1 MKGGMARRGR
11 LGRGIVGRGFGAL
24 LMLLALAPSGEAA
37 NRIKDISSVQGVR
50 DNQLIGYGL
59 VIGLQG
65 TGDTLRNSPFTE
77 QAMQSML
84 DRLGISTRGV
94 PLRSRNVA
102 AVAVTAN
109 LPSFAGVGGRI
120 DVNVASMGD
129 ATSLKGGT
137 LLITPLNS
145 ADGQTYAVAQ
155 GQLAVTGY
163 TAAGEAE
170 SVTQGVPTAARIPN
184 GALVEK
190 PAPGE
195 LAELPHYVLE
205 LSNPDFATAA
215 RVADVINAR
224 FGTVATDNGK
234 IGGPVR
240 PTAMAR
246 DQRSVVVQ
254 RPPRISAARF
264 LAMVGDLA
272 VETDAPARVVV
283 DQRSGTVVIGR
294 NVKIST
300 VAVTQGN
307 LTVRVTE
314 TPQVSQPAPFSY
326 GETVVVPNT
335 EVQVEQDGGYLS
347 VVRGPDLDTLVQGLN
362 RMGMRPT
369 DIISVLQAI
378 KTAGALQAEL
388 VIQ

>member
-1 MKGGMARRGR
+1 MTRRGR
-11 LGRGIVGRGFGAL
+11 LGRGIVKRGFGVI

-84 DRLGISTRGV
+84 DRLGVSTRGV

-195 LAELPHYVLE
+195 LAELPYFVLE

-215 RVADVINAR
+215 RMADAINAR
-224 FGTVATDNGK
+224 FGAVATDNGK

-240 PTAMAR
+240 PTALAR

-254 RPPRISAARF
+254 RPPRITAARF

>member
-1 MKGGMARRGR
+1 MTR
-11 LGRGIVGRGFGAL
+11 LIAALFLLVLSAAGA
-24 LMLLALAPSGEAA
+24 GAA
-37 NRIKDISSVQGVR
+37 TRIKDISSIQGVR
-50 DNQLIGYGL
+50 DNQLLGYGL

-65 TGDTLRNSPFTE
+65 TGDTFRNSPFTE

-84 DRLGISTRGV
+84 DRMGVSTRGV
-94 PLRSRNVA
+94 PLRARNVA

-109 LPSFAGVGGRI
+109 LPPFAGAGTRI
-120 DVNVASMGD
+120 DINVASMGD

-137 LLITPLNS
+137 LLITPLNGP
-145 ADGQTYAVAQ
+145 DGQTYAVAQ

-163 TAAGEAE
+163 TAAGEAD
-170 SVTQGVPTAARIPN
+170 SITQGVPTAARIPN

-190 PAPGE
+190 AAPGQLTDLPSFVVE
-195 LAELPHYVLE
+195 LN
-205 LSNPDFATAA
+205 NPDFATAA
-215 RVADVINAR
+215 RVADAINAR
-224 FGTVATDNGK
+224 FGKASFDYGK
-234 IGGPVR
+234 LGGPDR
-240 PTAMAR
+240 PVAVPR
-246 DQRSVVVQ
+246 DLRSVSVL
-254 RPPRISAARF
+254 RPPNLSPARF
-264 LAMVGDLA
+264 LAILGDLP

-300 VAVTQGN
+300 VAVTQGT

-314 TPQVSQPAPFSY
+314 TPEVSQPAPFSD
-326 GETVVVPNT
+326 GQTVVVPRT
-335 EVQVEQDGGYLS
+335 DVQVQQEGGYLA
-347 VVRGPDLDTLVQGLN
+347 VVKGPDLETLVQGLN

>member
-1 MKGGMARRGR
+1 MARRGR

>member
-1 MKGGMARRGR
+1 MARRGL
-11 LGRGIVGRGFGAL
+11 LGRGIVGRGFGAFV
-24 LMLLALAPSGEAA
+24 MLLALAPSGEAA

-224 FGTVATDNGK
+224 FGNITTDNGK

-240 PTAMAR
+240 PIAMAR

>member
-102 AVAVTAN
+102 AVTAN

>member
-1 MKGGMARRGR
+1 MKGGMARRGL
-11 LGRGIVGRGFGAL
+11 LGRGIVRRGFGAL

-224 FGTVATDNGK
+224 FGTIATDNGK

>member
-1 MKGGMARRGR
+1 MKGGMARRGL

-234 IGGPVR
+234 IGGAVR

>member
-1 MKGGMARRGR
+1 MRRI
-11 LGRGIVGRGFGAL
+11 LPAL
-24 LMLLALAPSGEAA
+24 LILLAAA
-37 NRIKDISSVQGVR
+37 SANAATRIKDISSIQGVR
-50 DNQLIGYGL
+50 ENQLLGYGL

-65 TGDTLRNSPFTE
+65 TGDTFRNSPFTE

-84 DRLGISTRGV
+84 DRMGISTRGV
-94 PLRSRNVA
+94 PLRARNVA

-109 LPSFAGVGGRI
+109 LPPFAGVGVRI

-137 LLITPLNS
+137 LLITPLNGP
-145 ADGQTYAVAQ
+145 DGLTYAVAQ

-163 TAAGEAE
+163 VASGEADSITE
-170 SVTQGVPTAARIPN
+170 GVPTAARVPN

-190 PAPGE
+190 AAPGQLSELPSIVVE
-195 LAELPHYVLE
+195 LA
-205 LSNPDFATAA
+205 NPDFATAA
-215 RVADVINAR
+215 RVADAINAR
-224 FGTVATDNGK
+224 FGKNTLDYGK
-234 IGGPVR
+234 IGGPNR
-240 PTAMAR
+240 PVAMAR
-246 DQRSVVVQ
+246 DLRSVSVL
-254 RPPRISAARF
+254 RPPNISPARF
-264 LAMVGDLA
+264 LAILGDLP
-272 VETDAPARVVV
+272 VETDTPARVVI

-300 VAVTQGN
+300 VAVTQGA

-314 TPQVSQPAPFSY
+314 TPEVSQPAPFSD
-326 GETVVVPNT
+326 GETVVVPRT
-335 EVQVEQDGGYLS
+335 DVQVQQEGGYLA
-347 VVRGPDLDTLVQGLN
+347 VVQGPDLETLVQGLN

-388 VIQ
+388 IIQ

>member
-1 MKGGMARRGR
+1 MKGWMARRGR
-11 LGRGIVGRGFGAL
+11 LGRGIVRRGFGAL
-24 LMLLALAPSGEAA
+24 LMLLALAPSSEAA

-109 LPSFAGVGGRI
+109 LPSFAGIGGRI

-195 LAELPHYVLE
+195 LAELPYFVLE

-215 RVADVINAR
+215 RMADAINAR

-240 PTAMAR
+240 PTALAR

-264 LAMVGDLA
+264 LAMVGDLV

>member
-1 MKGGMARRGR
+1 MIGWTRRLR
-11 LGRGIVGRGFGAL
+11 CGRGLCAL
-24 LMLLALAPSGEAA
+24 LLLLAFAPAA
-37 NRIKDISSVQGVR
+37 GAATRIKDITSVQGVR

-120 DVNVASMGD
+120 DVNVASLGD

-163 TAAGEAE
+163 VAAGEAE

-195 LAELPHYVLE
+195 LAELPQFVLE
-205 LSNPDFATAA
+205 LNNPDFSTAA
-215 RVADVINAR
+215 RVADAINAR
-224 FGTVATDNGK
+224 FGNNVVDNGK

-240 PTAMAR
+240 PTALAR
-246 DQRSVVVQ
+246 DQRSIVVL

-272 VETDAPARVVV
+272 VQTDAPARVVI

-335 EVQVEQDGGYLS
+335 EVQVQQDGGYLS

>member
-1 MKGGMARRGR
+1 MKGGMARRGL

-224 FGTVATDNGK
+224 FGTIATDNGK

>member
-11 LGRGIVGRGFGAL
+11 LGCGIVGRGFGAL

>member
-1 MKGGMARRGR
+1 MCRSMTGWTRRLR
-11 LGRGIVGRGFGAL
+11 AGRGLCAL
-24 LMLLALAPSGEAA
+24 LLLLAFAPAGEAA
-37 NRIKDISSVQGVR
+37 TRIKDITSVQGVR

-120 DVNVASMGD
+120 DVNVASLGD

-163 TAAGEAE
+163 VAAGEAE

-195 LAELPHYVLE
+195 LADLPHFVLE
-205 LSNPDFATAA
+205 LNNPDFSTAA
-215 RVADVINAR
+215 RVADAINAR
-224 FGTVATDNGK
+224 FGTQVTDNGK

-254 RPPRISAARF
+254 RPPRIGAARF

-272 VETDAPARVVV
+272 VQTDAPARVVI

>member
-1 MKGGMARRGR
+1 MKGGMARRG
-11 LGRGIVGRGFGAL
+11 LPGRGIVRRGFGAL

-234 IGGPVR
+234 IGGAVR

>member
-1 MKGGMARRGR
+1 MIGWTRR
-11 LGRGIVGRGFGAL
+11 LLSGRGLCAL
-24 LMLLALAPSGEAA
+24 LLVLAFAPAA
-37 NRIKDISSVQGVR
+37 GAATRIKDITNVQGVR

-120 DVNVASMGD
+120 DVNVASLGD

-163 TAAGEAE
+163 VAAGEAE

-195 LAELPHYVLE
+195 LAELPQFVLE
-205 LSNPDFATAA
+205 LNNPDFATAA
-215 RVADVINAR
+215 RVADAINAR
-224 FGTVATDNGK
+224 FGNNVTDNGK

-240 PTAMAR
+240 PTALAR
-246 DQRSVVVQ
+246 DQRSIVVL

-272 VETDAPARVVV
+272 VQTDAPARVVI